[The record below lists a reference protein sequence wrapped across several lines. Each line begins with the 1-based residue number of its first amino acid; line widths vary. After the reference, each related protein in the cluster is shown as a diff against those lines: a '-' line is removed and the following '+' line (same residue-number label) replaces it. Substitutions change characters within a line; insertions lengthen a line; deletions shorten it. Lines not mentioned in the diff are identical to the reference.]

1 MYIDEPAVLYIQVF
15 GHCCVGVLMYVCTYT
30 HPRSTYMCVHVCMS
44 TLVCVRV
51 HVCVYMYWATFIEVA
66 GSLTRCF
73 IVCLLSDTVCPHP
86 SPPDT
91 PDTPGPGGQNTVV
104 IIGVVAAVVV
114 AILLIIITVLATVL
128 VCVKHKSASE

>member
-1 MYIDEPAVLYIQVF
+1 
-15 GHCCVGVLMYVCTYT
+15 
-30 HPRSTYMCVHVCMS
+30 
-44 TLVCVRV
+44 
-51 HVCVYMYWATFIEVA
+51 MYWATFIEAA
-66 GSLTRCF
+66 GSLTRSF

-114 AILLIIITVLATVL
+114 AILLLIITVLATVL
-128 VCVKHKSASE
+128 VCVKHKFASE